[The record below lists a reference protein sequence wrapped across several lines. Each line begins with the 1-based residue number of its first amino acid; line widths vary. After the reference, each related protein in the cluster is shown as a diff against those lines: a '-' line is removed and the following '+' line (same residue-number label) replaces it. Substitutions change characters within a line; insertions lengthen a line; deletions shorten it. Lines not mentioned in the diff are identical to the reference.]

1 MGDAMVLSCLLGPVK
16 KPIFEILYR
25 SALRAGVQLE
35 QSGIELRTFSSRF
48 LRLARADKLKIEAV
62 ENERHLY
69 LVEKLVWLAVIPPEE
84 DIQKVR
90 AIFLERLTYTNN
102 VRGAF
107 ILVCGLPPRWG
118 WAQVS
123 QGRRMKAQALQAE
136 VTNNDDLATR
146 MNVPGTVFPT
156 IPAMMAAD
164 FKPDTAGN
172 TVLESHIHLPEE

>member
-1 MGDAMVLSCLLGPVK
+1 MVLSCLLGSVK

-69 LVEKLVWLAVIPPEE
+69 LVEKLVWLAIIPPEE
-84 DIQKVR
+84 DIQKVCT
-90 AIFLERLTYTNN
+90 AFLERLTYTND

-123 QGRRMKAQALQAE
+123 QGRRMKAQALRAE
-136 VTNNDDLATR
+136 VTNNDYLATR
-146 MNVPGTVFPT
+146 MDIPGTLFPT
-156 IPAMMAAD
+156 MPAMMAAD

>member
-1 MGDAMVLSCLLGPVK
+1 MGDAMALSCLLGPVK

-35 QSGIELRTFSSRF
+35 QSGIELRSFSGRF
-48 LRLARADKLKIEAV
+48 LRLVRAEKLKIEAV

-69 LVEKLVWLAVIPPEE
+69 LVEKLVWLAIIPPEE
-84 DIQKVR
+84 DMQKVR
-90 AIFLERLTYTNN
+90 AAFLERLTYTND

-123 QGRRMKAQALQAE
+123 QGRRMKAQALQE
-136 VTNNDDLATR
+136 EMSNHDYLAT
-146 MNVPGTVFPT
+146 PTSIPDTVFST
-156 IPAMMAAD
+156 IPAMLAAD

-172 TVLESHIHLPEE
+172 TVLESHIHLSEE

>member
-69 LVEKLVWLAVIPPEE
+69 LVEKLVWLTIIPPEE
-84 DIQKVR
+84 DLQKVR
-90 AIFLERLTYTNN
+90 AVFLERLAYTND
-102 VRGAF
+102 VTGAF

-136 VTNNDDLATR
+136 VTNNDYLATP
-146 MNVPGTVFPT
+146 MNIPGAVFPT

-164 FKPDTAGN
+164 VKHDTAGS
-172 TVLESHIHLPEE
+172 TGLESHIHLPEE

>member
-48 LRLARADKLKIEAV
+48 LRLARADKLKIETV

-69 LVEKLVWLAVIPPEE
+69 LVEKLVWLAIIAPKE

-90 AIFLERLTYTNN
+90 AAFLERLTYTND
-102 VRGAF
+102 VKGAF
-107 ILVCGLPPRWG
+107 ILVCSLPPRWA

-123 QGRRMKAQALQAE
+123 QGRRMKAQALQTE
-136 VTNNDDLATR
+136 VGNHDYLATR
-146 MNVPGTVFPT
+146 MNITGTVFPT

-164 FKPDTAGN
+164 FKPDTQRN